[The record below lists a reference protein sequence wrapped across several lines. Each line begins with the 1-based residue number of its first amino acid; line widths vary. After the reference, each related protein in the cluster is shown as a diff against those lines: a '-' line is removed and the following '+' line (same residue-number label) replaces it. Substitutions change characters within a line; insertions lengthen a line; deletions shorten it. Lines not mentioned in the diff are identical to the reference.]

1 MAILSFSFGVG
12 QRRVAV
18 DRLARLL
25 AVLASAAGVSLL
37 AAILATLVL
46 KGWGALSPA
55 FFLLPT
61 AAPGQA
67 GGMFNAMVGSLM
79 MSALGMAVAMP
90 IGMLAGVHLAEYGRH
105 ARSSTALRF
114 LNDILLSAPSI
125 CIGMFVYEIV
135 VQPMRGFSGYAGAC
149 ALAIIALP
157 VIVRTT
163 EDMLALV
170 PDRMR
175 EAASALGA
183 PRWHVIVFV
192 CSRLAR
198 SGIVTGVLLAASRI
212 VGETAPLLF
221 TALNNQYTNF
231 DLGQPMASLT
241 VTIFHYAMSPYAEWH
256 KMAWGAALVVTF
268 VVLAMNIAA
277 RALMSGRG
285 RL

>member
-1 MAILSFSFGVG
+1 MIAVSGARGLGG
-12 QRRVAV
+12 RRVGM
-18 DRLARLL
+18 DRLARVL
-25 AVLASAAGVSLL
+25 AVCASALGVALL
-37 AAILATLVL
+37 AAILATLVA
-46 KGWGALSPA
+46 KGWAALSPA

-61 AAPGQA
+61 ASPGQP
-67 GGMFNAMVGSLM
+67 GGMLNAMVGSLM

-90 IGMLAGVHLAEYGRH
+90 MGILAGIHLAEYGRA
-105 ARSSTALRF
+105 ARSSVALRF

-125 CIGMFVYEIV
+125 CIGMFVYEILV
-135 VQPMRGFSGYAGAC
+135 RPMRGFSGYAGAC

-221 TALNNQYTNF
+221 TALNNQYLGF
-231 DLGQPMASLT
+231 DLGQPTASMT
-241 VTIFHYAMSPYAEWH
+241 VTIFHYAMSPYDDWH
-256 KMAWGAALVVTF
+256 DMAWGGALVVTF
-268 VVLAMNIAA
+268 AVLAMNIAA
-277 RALMSGRG
+277 RALTSGR
-285 RL
+285 RRI